1 MLDKNDEAEA
11 AAAVNI
17 EDVEK
22 RATVAK
28 TAINDD
34 PVAAD
39 PADYSKADDKASVR
53 IEQIKYEEN
62 NHFTKTKIMFVSIN
76 FFTLFAT

>member
-1 MLDKNDEAEA
+1 MLDKNDEADA

-17 EDVEK
+17 EDVEQ
-22 RATVAK
+22 RPTVVK

-39 PADYSKADDKASVR
+39 QSAAKGGATSR
-53 IEQIKYEEN
+53 IDEIKYEEN
-62 NHFTKTKIMFVSIN
+62 NHFTKTKITFVSIN

>member
-1 MLDKNDEAEA
+1 M
-11 AAAVNI
+11 V
-17 EDVEK
+17 
-22 RATVAK
+22 K

-39 PADYSKADDKASVR
+39 QSAAKGGATSR
-53 IEQIKYEEN
+53 IDEIKYEEN
-62 NHFTKTKIMFVSIN
+62 NHFTKTKITFVSIN